1 MCTVITR
8 PRKTNHTNNTQSTSF
23 THTEDTQKKHTVIID
38 LTNVLF
44 KENQGEFAK
53 KIGYGVLASYAIT
66 HWKSPGYRCL
76 DMLAAISKDD
86 TQKPHITITLKGRTM
101 PRCIIELQEG
111 TKNCSQVRTEIAQ
124 CIEMLEQTKFFSSI
138 KEKNLMLAII
148 NLILDPNITASVVE
162 PMKQTVHLV
171 QKLKKAG
178 HAVYLFANAP
188 DEMYSSI
195 EKTYPE
201 ILQLFDGIVISSRI
215 KKVKPATSMFN
226 HLTNTYNLDPHNCII
241 IDDLEATIAAAKE
254 LGMDGIVYDKISNVT
269 SKLRRCGI
277 KI

>member
-1 MCTVITR
+1 MQLYRYLCISLLFIFMCTVITR

-195 EKTYPE
+195 EK
-201 ILQLFDGIVISSRI
+201 
-215 KKVKPATSMFN
+215 VKPATSMFN